1 MRWVALILGLVN
13 LGMAIAIP
21 TYTIQTWIC
30 LFFGVWGVVLFL
42 TSSSEIKPEPV
53 NEERAKR
60 ERHRLHQQFPGPWT
74 K

>member
-13 LGMAIAIP
+13 LGMAIAMP
-21 TYTIQTWIC
+21 TPSFQMWVNLI
-30 LFFGVWGVVLFL
+30 FGVWGVVLFL

-53 NEERAKR
+53 DEERAKR